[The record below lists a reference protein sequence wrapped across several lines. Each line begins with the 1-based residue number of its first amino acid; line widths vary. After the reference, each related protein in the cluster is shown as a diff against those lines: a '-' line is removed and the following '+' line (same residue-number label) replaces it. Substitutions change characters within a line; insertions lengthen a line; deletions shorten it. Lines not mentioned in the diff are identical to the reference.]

1 MAGGSFVRVLAALGL
16 RADPATPARPAPVP
30 TAPGTPASALDA
42 GAPDTNDAGLAG
54 LPEAEWRRRL
64 TPAQFAVLRKQAT
77 ERAHSSALNREQRA
91 GVYHCAGCAAPLFG
105 HDGKFDSGTGWPS
118 FHTALA
124 GALNTR
130 TDHQMLQVR
139 TEYHCARC
147 GGHQGHVFNDG
158 PAPSGLRYCN
168 NGLALRFVPDPER

>member
-1 MAGGSFVRVLAALGL
+1 MAGGTFLRLLAALGL
-16 RADPATPARPAPVP
+16 RGTRAARAAPAPAAPATPASPVGANGIH
-30 TAPGTPASALDA
+30 TTLDA
-42 GAPDTNDAGLAG
+42 DLAA

-77 ERAHSSALNREQRA
+77 ERAYSSVLNREQRA

-105 HDGKFDSGTGWPS
+105 HQGKFDSGTGWPS
-118 FHTALA
+118 FHSALP

-147 GGHQGHVFNDG
+147 GGHQGHVFDDG

-168 NGLALRFVPDPER
+168 NGLALRFVPGADR